1 MDGLK
6 FPDWQRTLQDAIL
19 ERDDTTLSRKIES
32 AERLISLRFLQ
43 LQDKRDCLDE
53 RQALA
58 DALYLLRL
66 LRRKSR
72 RAESIEFI

>member
-19 ERDDTTLSRKIES
+19 ERDDTTLSHKIES